1 MSNLDPLVTDLAL
14 ILIIAGI
21 TTLVF
26 KWLKQPVVLGYIVA
40 GFLCSPHFIFT
51 PNVTDT
57 ENLNI
62 LANIGIIVLLFSLG
76 LEFSLKKLVNVGS
89 SAIITASVIVLGMM
103 MLGYAVGRLLSFDYL
118 DSLFL
123 GAMLSMSSTT
133 IIIKAFTDLNLRK
146 QKFTTLVF
154 GVLVVEDLFAV
165 LSMVFLTSIAVK
177 NKFEGKELLE
187 NVLKLSFFLI
197 IWFLVGIY
205 ALPTFFKKVKK
216 YLNDETLLIVS
227 MGLCLG
233 MVVFA
238 TAVGFSSALGA
249 FIMGSILAG
258 TIQAERIEKVIQPVK
273 DLFGAVFFISV
284 GMLVNPEILYEYA
297 LPILLLSVVVIIG
310 QITLGTSGMLISG
323 QPLKIAVQSG
333 FSLAQVGEFAFII
346 ASLGMSLNV
355 IDSNLYPIIV
365 AVSVITT
372 FTTPYFIKMA
382 NPAYEKLN
390 SILPERIKM
399 ILDNYA
405 SNATT
410 SHTQSAWK
418 QILGLYLGKIIFYS
432 TVIGG
437 LMIISLSYFI
447 PWVKN
452 TFESS
457 WILHVAVLLCI
468 LVMSP
473 FIWGLALKRIRND
486 QLQQIWADKRISHVP
501 VLLMVLLR
509 FSLAIFFIM
518 YFLSQVY
525 SQRIGIFLGGAIIL
539 FLLIAFSRKIR
550 SRILRI
556 ENTFL
561 ENLNERELRKTGK
574 NNNII
579 HNIHLAQMEIQARC
593 RFIGEK
599 ILDANIH
606 QRYGVNIVS
615 IRRGNSVINIPQ
627 SSVRL
632 FPGDIISV
640 VGTDEQIQSF
650 LSVVEKESDIIDN
663 EANSEDVILEKII
676 IPEDS
681 YLHNRKLS
689 ETGIRGKSC
698 LVVGIERNDG
708 TFVYPSA
715 NVVLHASDRIWV
727 VGEKEKIESVL
738 NP

>member
-1 MSNLDPLVTDLAL
+1 MSHLDPLITDLAL

-40 GFLCSPHFIFT
+40 GFLCSPHFVFT

-57 ENLNI
+57 ANINI

-89 SAIITASVIVLGMM
+89 SAIITASVIVVGMM
-103 MLGYAVGRLLSFDYL
+103 MLGYAAGRLLSFDYL

-146 QKFTTLVF
+146 QKFTSLVF

-205 ALPTFFKKVKK
+205 ALPTFFKKVKR
-216 YLNDETLLIVS
+216 YLNDETLLIVA

-238 TAVGFSSALGA
+238 SAAGFSSALGA

-258 TIQAERIEKVIQPVK
+258 TVQAERIEKVIQPVK

-297 LPILLLSVVVIIG
+297 LPILLLSVVVIVG

-346 ASLGMSLNV
+346 ATLGMSLNV
-355 IDSNLYPIIV
+355 IDSYLYPIIV

-372 FTTPYFIKMA
+372 FTTPYFIKLA

-390 SILPERIKM
+390 TVLPERFRM
-399 ILDNYA
+399 LLDNYT

-410 SHTQSAWK
+410 SHTRSAWK

-432 TVIGG
+432 TIIGG

-452 TFESS
+452 SFGSS
-457 WILHVAVLLCI
+457 WILHIAVLLSI

-486 QLQQIWADKRISHVP
+486 QNSLIKKICDNYMKNHAAGNTVVTVKDQFDDVPAFDMEDNNTTIINRITMATVIPMIQNGVDLKRAEVCGKMTKISLSDIRYYISKILVPSEEKYIVRFVQAILFLFLYTDQKKEVDINSSYFLVWAAECFRRTNANDVNVVTIKQNLDRWAENTGVYERYRREASRVAYKK
-501 VLLMVLLR
+501 
-509 FSLAIFFIM
+509 AIFF
-518 YFLSQVY
+518 YF
-525 SQRIGIFLGGAIIL
+525 IL
-539 FLLIAFSRKIR
+539 
-550 SRILRI
+550 
-556 ENTFL
+556 
-561 ENLNERELRKTGK
+561 
-574 NNNII
+574 
-579 HNIHLAQMEIQARC
+579 MIQAYHL
-593 RFIGEK
+593 K
-599 ILDANIH
+599 
-606 QRYGVNIVS
+606 
-615 IRRGNSVINIPQ
+615 
-627 SSVRL
+627 
-632 FPGDIISV
+632 
-640 VGTDEQIQSF
+640 
-650 LSVVEKESDIIDN
+650 
-663 EANSEDVILEKII
+663 
-676 IPEDS
+676 
-681 YLHNRKLS
+681 
-689 ETGIRGKSC
+689 
-698 LVVGIERNDG
+698 
-708 TFVYPSA
+708 
-715 NVVLHASDRIWV
+715 
-727 VGEKEKIESVL
+727 
-738 NP
+738 

>member
-457 WILHVAVLLCI
+457 WILHVAVLLSI

-579 HNIHLAQMEIQARC
+579 HNIHLAQMEIQAGC
-593 RFIGEK
+593 PFIGQK

>member
-1 MSNLDPLVTDLAL
+1 
-14 ILIIAGI
+14 
-21 TTLVF
+21 
-26 KWLKQPVVLGYIVA
+26 
-40 GFLCSPHFIFT
+40 
-51 PNVTDT
+51 
-57 ENLNI
+57 
-62 LANIGIIVLLFSLG
+62 
-76 LEFSLKKLVNVGS
+76 
-89 SAIITASVIVLGMM
+89 
-103 MLGYAVGRLLSFDYL
+103 
-118 DSLFL
+118 
-123 GAMLSMSSTT
+123 
-133 IIIKAFTDLNLRK
+133 
-146 QKFTTLVF
+146 
-154 GVLVVEDLFAV
+154 
-165 LSMVFLTSIAVK
+165 
-177 NKFEGKELLE
+177 
-187 NVLKLSFFLI
+187 
-197 IWFLVGIY
+197 
-205 ALPTFFKKVKK
+205 
-216 YLNDETLLIVS
+216 
-227 MGLCLG
+227 
-233 MVVFA
+233 
-238 TAVGFSSALGA
+238 
-249 FIMGSILAG
+249 
-258 TIQAERIEKVIQPVK
+258 
-273 DLFGAVFFISV
+273 
-284 GMLVNPEILYEYA
+284 
-297 LPILLLSVVVIIG
+297 
-310 QITLGTSGMLISG
+310 
-323 QPLKIAVQSG
+323 
-333 FSLAQVGEFAFII
+333 
-346 ASLGMSLNV
+346 MSLNV

-457 WILHVAVLLCI
+457 WILHVAVLLSI

-579 HNIHLAQMEIQARC
+579 HNIHLAQMEIQAGC
-593 RFIGEK
+593 PFIGQK

>member
-40 GFLCSPHFIFT
+40 GFLCSPHFVFT

-57 ENLNI
+57 ANINI

-89 SAIITASVIVLGMM
+89 SAIITASVIVVGMM
-103 MLGYAVGRLLSFDYL
+103 MLGYAAGRLLSFNYL

-146 QKFTTLVF
+146 QKFTSLVF

-177 NKFEGKELLE
+177 NEFEGKELLE

-216 YLNDETLLIVS
+216 YLNNETLLIVS
-227 MGLCLG
+227 MRLCLG

-238 TAVGFSSALGA
+238 SAVGFSSALGA

-284 GMLVNPEILYEYA
+284 GMLVNPEILYDYA
-297 LPILLLSVVVIIG
+297 LPILLLSVVVIVG

-382 NPAYEKLN
+382 NPAYERLN

-399 ILDNYA
+399 LLDNYA

-437 LMIISLSYFI
+437 LMIVSLSYFI
-447 PWVKN
+447 PWVKE

-457 WILHVAVLLCI
+457 WILHIAVLLSI

-525 SQRIGIFLGGAIIL
+525 SQRIGIFLGSAIIL
-539 FLLIAFSRKIR
+539 FLLIAFSKKIR

-579 HNIHLAQMEIQARC
+579 HNIHLAQMEIQTGC
-593 RFIGEK
+593 PFIGQK

-615 IRRGNSVINIPQ
+615 IRRGNRVINIPQ
-627 SSVRL
+627 GTVRL

-640 VGTDEQIQSF
+640 VGTDEQIQGF
-650 LSVVEKESDIIDN
+650 LPVVEKEDDISDN
-663 EANSEDVILEKII
+663 ETNTENVILEKII

-681 YLHNRKLS
+681 YLHDRKLS
-689 ETGIRGKSC
+689 ETGIRNKSC

-715 NVVLHASDRIWV
+715 NVILYASDKIWV

>member
-1 MSNLDPLVTDLAL
+1 MSHLDPLITDLAL

-40 GFLCSPHFIFT
+40 GFLCSPHFVFT

-57 ENLNI
+57 ANINI

-89 SAIITASVIVLGMM
+89 SAIITASVIVVGMM
-103 MLGYAVGRLLSFDYL
+103 MLGYAAGRLLSFDYL

-146 QKFTTLVF
+146 QKFTSLVF

-205 ALPTFFKKVKK
+205 ALPTFFKKVKR
-216 YLNDETLLIVS
+216 YLNDETLLIVA

-238 TAVGFSSALGA
+238 SAAGFSSALGA

-258 TIQAERIEKVIQPVK
+258 TVQAERIEKVIQPVK

-297 LPILLLSVVVIIG
+297 LPILLLSVVVIVG

-346 ASLGMSLNV
+346 ATLGMSLNV
-355 IDSNLYPIIV
+355 IDSYLYPIIV

-372 FTTPYFIKMA
+372 FTTPYFIKLA

-390 SILPERIKM
+390 TVLPERFKM
-399 ILDNYA
+399 LLDNYT

-410 SHTQSAWK
+410 SHTRSAWK

-432 TVIGG
+432 TIIGG

-452 TFESS
+452 SFGSS
-457 WILHVAVLLCI
+457 WILHIAVLLSI

-525 SQRIGIFLGGAIIL
+525 SQRIGIFLGSAIIL
-539 FLLIAFSRKIR
+539 FLLIAFSKKIR

-574 NNNII
+574 NNNIV
-579 HNIHLAQMEIQARC
+579 HNIHLAQMEIQTGC
-593 RFIGEK
+593 PFIGQK
-599 ILDANIH
+599 IVDANIH

-615 IRRGNSVINIPQ
+615 IRRGSRIINIPQ
-627 SSVRL
+627 GTVRL
-632 FPGDIISV
+632 FPGDVISV
-640 VGTDEQIQSF
+640 VGTDEQIQGF
-650 LSVVEKESDIIDN
+650 LPDVEKESEVSDN
-663 EANSEDVILEKII
+663 EADTENVILEKII

-681 YLHNRKLS
+681 YLHDRKLS
-689 ETGIRGKSC
+689 ETGIRSKSC

-715 NVVLHASDRIWV
+715 NVVLHASDKIWV

>member
-40 GFLCSPHFIFT
+40 GFLCSPHFVFT

-57 ENLNI
+57 ANINI

-89 SAIITASVIVLGMM
+89 SAIITASVIVVGMM
-103 MLGYAVGRLLSFDYL
+103 MLGYAAGRLLSFNYL

-146 QKFTTLVF
+146 QKFTSLVF

-177 NKFEGKELLE
+177 NEFEGKELLE

-216 YLNDETLLIVS
+216 YLNNETLLIVS

-238 TAVGFSSALGA
+238 SAVGFSSALGA

-284 GMLVNPEILYEYA
+284 GMLVNPEILYDYA
-297 LPILLLSVVVIIG
+297 LPILLLSIVVIVG

-382 NPAYEKLN
+382 NPAYERLN

-399 ILDNYA
+399 LLDNYA

-437 LMIISLSYFI
+437 LMIVSLSYFI
-447 PWVKN
+447 PWVKE

-457 WILHVAVLLCI
+457 WILHIAVLLSI

-525 SQRIGIFLGGAIIL
+525 SQRIGIFLGSAIIL
-539 FLLIAFSRKIR
+539 FLLIAFSKKIR

-579 HNIHLAQMEIQARC
+579 HNIHLAEMVIQTGC
-593 RFIGEK
+593 PFIGQK

-615 IRRGNSVINIPQ
+615 IRRGNRVINIPQ
-627 SSVRL
+627 GTVRL

-640 VGTDEQIQSF
+640 VGTDEQIQGF
-650 LSVVEKESDIIDN
+650 LPVVEKEDDISDN
-663 EANSEDVILEKII
+663 ETNTENVILEKII

-681 YLHNRKLS
+681 YLHDRKLS
-689 ETGIRGKSC
+689 ETGIRNKSC

-715 NVVLHASDRIWV
+715 NVILYASDKIWV

>member
-1 MSNLDPLVTDLAL
+1 MSHLDPLITDLAL

-21 TTLVF
+21 TTLLF

-40 GFLCSPHFIFT
+40 GFLCSPHFVFT

-57 ENLNI
+57 ANI
-62 LANIGIIVLLFSLG
+62 NIWANIGIIVLLFSLG

-89 SAIITASVIVLGMM
+89 SAIITASIIVVGMM
-103 MLGYAVGRLLSFDYL
+103 MMGYAAGRLLSFTYL

-146 QKFTTLVF
+146 QKFSSLVF

-177 NKFEGKELLE
+177 NKFEGKELFE

-197 IWFLVGIY
+197 IWFLTGIY
-205 ALPTFFKKVKK
+205 VLPTFFKKVKK
-216 YLNDETLLIVS
+216 FLNDETLLVVA

-238 TAVGFSSALGA
+238 SAAGFSSALGA

-258 TIQAERIEKVIQPVK
+258 TVQAERIEKVIQPVK

-297 LPILLLSVVVIIG
+297 LPILLLSIVVIFG
-310 QITLGTSGMLISG
+310 QIIFGTSGMLISG

-346 ASLGMSLNV
+346 ATLGMSLNV
-355 IDSNLYPIIV
+355 IDSYLYPIIV
-365 AVSVITT
+365 AVSVVTT
-372 FTTPYFIKMA
+372 FTTPYFIKLA
-382 NPAYEKLN
+382 GPAYEKLD
-390 SILPERIKM
+390 SILPDRIK
-399 ILDNYA
+399 LLLNNYT
-405 SNATT
+405 SNAATT
-410 SHTQSAWK
+410 HTQSAWK
-418 QILGLYLGKIIFYS
+418 QIFGLYLGKIVFYS
-432 TVIGG
+432 TIIGG
-437 LMIISLSYFI
+437 LIIASLSYFI
-447 PWVKN
+447 PCIKN
-452 TFESS
+452 YFESEWGLHIAVMIS
-457 WILHVAVLLCI
+457 ILIMA
-468 LVMSP
+468 P
-473 FIWGLALKRIRND
+473 FIWGLALKRIRST

-501 VLLMVLLR
+501 VLLMILLR
-509 FSLAIFFIM
+509 FLLAVFFIM

-525 SQRIGIFLGGAIIL
+525 SQRTGIILGSAILL
-539 FLLIAFSRKIR
+539 FLLIAFSQKIR
-550 SRILRI
+550 ERILRI

-579 HNIHLAQMEIQARC
+579 HNIHLAQMEIKTGC
-593 RFIGEK
+593 SFIGQK
-599 ILDANIH
+599 IMDANIH

-615 IRRGNSVINIPQ
+615 IKRGNRVINIPQ
-627 SSVRL
+627 SNVRL

-640 VGTDEQIQSF
+640 AGTDEQIQGF
-650 LSVVEKESDIIDN
+650 LPEVEKESDIDDNNIDTEN
-663 EANSEDVILEKII
+663 VILEKII
-676 IPEDS
+676 IPQDS
-681 YLHNRKLS
+681 YLHNRKLC
-689 ETGIRGKSC
+689 ETDIRGKSC
-698 LVVGIERNDG
+698 LVVGIERRDG
-708 TFVYPSA
+708 TFVYPSG
-715 NVVLHASDRIWV
+715 NVVLYASDMIWL

-738 NP
+738 HS

>member
-89 SAIITASVIVLGMM
+89 SAIITASVIVVGMM

-372 FTTPYFIKMA
+372 FTTPYFIKVA

-447 PWVKN
+447 PWVKD

-457 WILHVAVLLCI
+457 WILHVAVLLSI

-579 HNIHLAQMEIQARC
+579 HNIHLAQMEIQAGC
-593 RFIGEK
+593 PFIGQK

>member
-40 GFLCSPHFIFT
+40 GFLCSPHFVFT

-57 ENLNI
+57 ANINI
-62 LANIGIIVLLFSLG
+62 LANIGLIVLLFSLG

-89 SAIITASVIVLGMM
+89 SAIITASVIVVGMM
-103 MLGYAVGRLLSFDYL
+103 MLGYAAGRLLSFNYL

-146 QKFTTLVF
+146 QKFTSLVF

-177 NKFEGKELLE
+177 NEFEGKELLE

-216 YLNDETLLIVS
+216 YLNNETLLIVS

-238 TAVGFSSALGA
+238 SAVGFSSALGA

-284 GMLVNPEILYEYA
+284 GMLVNPEILYDYA
-297 LPILLLSVVVIIG
+297 LPILLLSVVVIVG

-382 NPAYEKLN
+382 NPAYERLN

-399 ILDNYA
+399 LLDNYA

-437 LMIISLSYFI
+437 LMIVSLSYFI
-447 PWVKN
+447 PWVKE

-457 WILHVAVLLCI
+457 WILHIAVLLSI

-525 SQRIGIFLGGAIIL
+525 SQRIGIFLGSAIIL
-539 FLLIAFSRKIR
+539 FLLIAFSKKIR

-579 HNIHLAQMEIQARC
+579 HNIHLAQMEIQTGC
-593 RFIGEK
+593 PFIGQK

-615 IRRGNSVINIPQ
+615 IRRGNRVINIPQ
-627 SSVRL
+627 GTVRL

-640 VGTDEQIQSF
+640 VGTDEQIQGF
-650 LSVVEKESDIIDN
+650 LPVVEKEDDISDN
-663 EANSEDVILEKII
+663 ETNTENVILEKII

-681 YLHNRKLS
+681 YLHDRKLS
-689 ETGIRGKSC
+689 ETGIRNKSC

-715 NVVLHASDRIWV
+715 NVILYASDKIWV

>member
-40 GFLCSPHFIFT
+40 GFLCSPHFVFT

-57 ENLNI
+57 ANINI

-89 SAIITASVIVLGMM
+89 SAIITASVIVVGMM
-103 MLGYAVGRLLSFDYL
+103 MLGYAAGRLLSFNYL

-146 QKFTTLVF
+146 QKFTSLVF

-177 NKFEGKELLE
+177 NEFEGKELLE

-216 YLNDETLLIVS
+216 YLNNETLLIVS

-238 TAVGFSSALGA
+238 SAVGFSSALGA

-284 GMLVNPEILYEYA
+284 GMLVNPEILYDYA
-297 LPILLLSVVVIIG
+297 LPILLLSVVVIVG

-382 NPAYEKLN
+382 NPAYERLN

-399 ILDNYA
+399 LLDNYA

-437 LMIISLSYFI
+437 LMIVSLSYFI
-447 PWVKN
+447 PWVKE

-457 WILHVAVLLCI
+457 WILHIAVLLSI

-525 SQRIGIFLGGAIIL
+525 SQRIGIFLGSAIIL
-539 FLLIAFSRKIR
+539 FLLIAFSKKIR

-579 HNIHLAQMEIQARC
+579 HNIHLAQMEIQTGC
-593 RFIGEK
+593 PFIGQK

-615 IRRGNSVINIPQ
+615 IRRGNRVINIPQ
-627 SSVRL
+627 GTVRL

-640 VGTDEQIQSF
+640 VGTDEQIQGF
-650 LSVVEKESDIIDN
+650 LPVVEKEDDISDN
-663 EANSEDVILEKII
+663 ETNTENVILEKII

-681 YLHNRKLS
+681 YLHDRKLS
-689 ETGIRGKSC
+689 ETGIRNKSC

-715 NVVLHASDRIWV
+715 NVVLYASDKIWV

>member
-40 GFLCSPHFIFT
+40 GFLCSPHFVFT

-57 ENLNI
+57 ANINI
-62 LANIGIIVLLFSLG
+62 LANIGIIVLFSLG

-89 SAIITASVIVLGMM
+89 SAIITASVIVVGMM
-103 MLGYAVGRLLSFDYL
+103 MLGYAAGRLLSFNYL

-146 QKFTTLVF
+146 QKFTSLVF

-177 NKFEGKELLE
+177 NEFEGKELLE

-216 YLNDETLLIVS
+216 YLNNETLLIVS

-238 TAVGFSSALGA
+238 SAVGFSSALGA

-284 GMLVNPEILYEYA
+284 GMLVNPEILYDYA
-297 LPILLLSVVVIIG
+297 LPILLLSVVVIVG

-382 NPAYEKLN
+382 NPAYERLN

-399 ILDNYA
+399 LLDNYA

-437 LMIISLSYFI
+437 LMIVSLSYFI
-447 PWVKN
+447 PWVKE

-457 WILHVAVLLCI
+457 WILHIAVLLSI

-525 SQRIGIFLGGAIIL
+525 SQRIGIFLGSAIIL
-539 FLLIAFSRKIR
+539 FLLIAFSKKIR

-579 HNIHLAQMEIQARC
+579 HNIHLAQMEIQTGC
-593 RFIGEK
+593 PFIGQK

-615 IRRGNSVINIPQ
+615 IRRGNRVINIPQ
-627 SSVRL
+627 GTVRL

-640 VGTDEQIQSF
+640 VGTDEQIQGF
-650 LSVVEKESDIIDN
+650 LPVVEKEDDISDN
-663 EANSEDVILEKII
+663 ETNTENVILEKII

-681 YLHNRKLS
+681 YLHDRKLS
-689 ETGIRGKSC
+689 ETGIRNKSC

-715 NVVLHASDRIWV
+715 NVILYASDKIWV

>member
-1 MSNLDPLVTDLAL
+1 MSHLDPLITDLAL

-40 GFLCSPHFIFT
+40 GFLCSPHFVFT

-57 ENLNI
+57 ANINI

-89 SAIITASVIVLGMM
+89 SAIITASVIVVGMM
-103 MLGYAVGRLLSFDYL
+103 MLGYAAGRLLSFDYL

-146 QKFTTLVF
+146 QKFTSLVF

-187 NVLKLSFFLI
+187 NVLKLSFSLI

-205 ALPTFFKKVKK
+205 ALPTFFKKVKR
-216 YLNDETLLIVS
+216 YLNDETLLIVA

-238 TAVGFSSALGA
+238 SAAGFSSALGA

-258 TIQAERIEKVIQPVK
+258 TVQAERIEKVIQPVK

-297 LPILLLSVVVIIG
+297 LPILLLSVVVIVG

-346 ASLGMSLNV
+346 ATLGMSLNV
-355 IDSNLYPIIV
+355 IDSYLYPIIV

-372 FTTPYFIKMA
+372 FTTPYFIKLA

-390 SILPERIKM
+390 TVLPERFKM
-399 ILDNYA
+399 LLDNYT
-405 SNATT
+405 STATT
-410 SHTQSAWK
+410 SPTRSAWK

-432 TVIGG
+432 TIIGG

-452 TFESS
+452 SFGSS
-457 WILHVAVLLCI
+457 WILHIAVLLSI

-525 SQRIGIFLGGAIIL
+525 SQRIGIFLGSAIIL
-539 FLLIAFSRKIR
+539 FLLIAFSKKIR

-574 NNNII
+574 NNNIV
-579 HNIHLAQMEIQARC
+579 HNIHLAQMEIQAGC
-593 RFIGEK
+593 PFIGQK
-599 ILDANIH
+599 IVDANIH

-615 IRRGNSVINIPQ
+615 IRRGSRIINIPQ
-627 SSVRL
+627 GTVRL
-632 FPGDIISV
+632 FPGDVISV
-640 VGTDEQIQSF
+640 VGTDEQIQGF
-650 LSVVEKESDIIDN
+650 LPDVEKESEVSDN
-663 EANSEDVILEKII
+663 EADTENVILEKII

-681 YLHNRKLS
+681 YLHDRKLS
-689 ETGIRGKSC
+689 ETGIRSKSC

-715 NVVLHASDRIWV
+715 NVVLHASDKIWV

>member
-89 SAIITASVIVLGMM
+89 SAIITASVIVVGMM

-447 PWVKN
+447 PWVKD

-457 WILHVAVLLCI
+457 WILHVAVLLSI

-579 HNIHLAQMEIQARC
+579 HNIHLAQMEIQAGC
-593 RFIGEK
+593 PFIGQK

>member
-40 GFLCSPHFIFT
+40 GFLCSPHFVFT

-57 ENLNI
+57 ANINI

-89 SAIITASVIVLGMM
+89 SAIITASVIVVGMM
-103 MLGYAVGRLLSFDYL
+103 MLGYAAGRLLSFNYL

-146 QKFTTLVF
+146 QKFTSLVF

-177 NKFEGKELLE
+177 NEFEGKELLE

-216 YLNDETLLIVS
+216 YLNNETLLIVS

-238 TAVGFSSALGA
+238 SAVGFSSALGA

-284 GMLVNPEILYEYA
+284 GMLVNPEILYDYA
-297 LPILLLSVVVIIG
+297 LPILLLSIVVIVG

-323 QPLKIAVQSG
+323 QPLKIAAQSG

-382 NPAYEKLN
+382 NPAYERLN

-399 ILDNYA
+399 LLDNYA

-437 LMIISLSYFI
+437 LMIVSLSYFI
-447 PWVKN
+447 PWVKE

-457 WILHVAVLLCI
+457 WILHIAVLLSI

-525 SQRIGIFLGGAIIL
+525 SQRIGIFLGSAIIL
-539 FLLIAFSRKIR
+539 FLLIAFSKKIR

-579 HNIHLAQMEIQARC
+579 HNIHLAQMEIQTGC
-593 RFIGEK
+593 PFIGQK

-615 IRRGNSVINIPQ
+615 IRRGNRVINIPQ
-627 SSVRL
+627 GTVRL

-640 VGTDEQIQSF
+640 VGTDEQIQGF
-650 LSVVEKESDIIDN
+650 LPVVEKEDDISDN
-663 EANSEDVILEKII
+663 ETNTENVILEKII

-681 YLHNRKLS
+681 YLHDRKLS
-689 ETGIRGKSC
+689 ETGIRNKSC

-715 NVVLHASDRIWV
+715 NVILYASDKIWV

>member
-323 QPLKIAVQSG
+323 QPLKIAVQ
-333 FSLAQVGEFAFII
+333 
-346 ASLGMSLNV
+346 
-355 IDSNLYPIIV
+355 
-365 AVSVITT
+365 
-372 FTTPYFIKMA
+372 
-382 NPAYEKLN
+382 
-390 SILPERIKM
+390 
-399 ILDNYA
+399 
-405 SNATT
+405 
-410 SHTQSAWK
+410 
-418 QILGLYLGKIIFYS
+418 
-432 TVIGG
+432 
-437 LMIISLSYFI
+437 
-447 PWVKN
+447 
-452 TFESS
+452 
-457 WILHVAVLLCI
+457 
-468 LVMSP
+468 
-473 FIWGLALKRIRND
+473 
-486 QLQQIWADKRISHVP
+486 
-501 VLLMVLLR
+501 
-509 FSLAIFFIM
+509 
-518 YFLSQVY
+518 
-525 SQRIGIFLGGAIIL
+525 
-539 FLLIAFSRKIR
+539 
-550 SRILRI
+550 
-556 ENTFL
+556 
-561 ENLNERELRKTGK
+561 
-574 NNNII
+574 
-579 HNIHLAQMEIQARC
+579 
-593 RFIGEK
+593 
-599 ILDANIH
+599 
-606 QRYGVNIVS
+606 
-615 IRRGNSVINIPQ
+615 
-627 SSVRL
+627 
-632 FPGDIISV
+632 
-640 VGTDEQIQSF
+640 
-650 LSVVEKESDIIDN
+650 
-663 EANSEDVILEKII
+663 
-676 IPEDS
+676 
-681 YLHNRKLS
+681 
-689 ETGIRGKSC
+689 
-698 LVVGIERNDG
+698 
-708 TFVYPSA
+708 
-715 NVVLHASDRIWV
+715 
-727 VGEKEKIESVL
+727 
-738 NP
+738 

>member
-1 MSNLDPLVTDLAL
+1 MSHLDPLITDLAL

-40 GFLCSPHFIFT
+40 GFLCSPHFVFT

-57 ENLNI
+57 ANINI

-89 SAIITASVIVLGMM
+89 SAIITASVIVVGMM
-103 MLGYAVGRLLSFDYL
+103 MLGYAAGRLLSFDYL

-146 QKFTTLVF
+146 QKFTSLVF

-187 NVLKLSFFLI
+187 NVLKLSFSLI

-205 ALPTFFKKVKK
+205 ALPTFFKKVKR
-216 YLNDETLLIVS
+216 YLNDETLLIVA

-238 TAVGFSSALGA
+238 SAAGFSSALGA

-258 TIQAERIEKVIQPVK
+258 TVQAERIEKVIQPVK

-297 LPILLLSVVVIIG
+297 LPILLLSVVVIVG

-346 ASLGMSLNV
+346 ATLGMSLNV
-355 IDSNLYPIIV
+355 IDSYLYPIIV

-372 FTTPYFIKMA
+372 FTTPYFIKLA

-390 SILPERIKM
+390 TVLPERFKM
-399 ILDNYA
+399 LLDNYT

-410 SHTQSAWK
+410 SHTRSAWK

-432 TVIGG
+432 TIIGG

-452 TFESS
+452 SFGSS
-457 WILHVAVLLCI
+457 WILHIAVLLSI

-525 SQRIGIFLGGAIIL
+525 SQRIGIFLGSAIIL
-539 FLLIAFSRKIR
+539 FLLIAFSKKIR

-574 NNNII
+574 NNNIV
-579 HNIHLAQMEIQARC
+579 HNIHLAQMEIQAGC
-593 RFIGEK
+593 PFIGQK
-599 ILDANIH
+599 IVDANIH

-615 IRRGNSVINIPQ
+615 IRRGSRIINIPQ
-627 SSVRL
+627 GTVRL
-632 FPGDIISV
+632 FPGDVISV
-640 VGTDEQIQSF
+640 VGTDEQIQGF
-650 LSVVEKESDIIDN
+650 LPDVEKESEVSDN
-663 EANSEDVILEKII
+663 EADTENVILEKII

-681 YLHNRKLS
+681 YLHDRKLS
-689 ETGIRGKSC
+689 ETGIRSKSC

-715 NVVLHASDRIWV
+715 NVVLHASDKIWV

>member
-40 GFLCSPHFIFT
+40 GFLCSPHFVFT

-57 ENLNI
+57 ANINI

-89 SAIITASVIVLGMM
+89 SAIITASVIVVGMM
-103 MLGYAVGRLLSFDYL
+103 MLGYAAGRLLSFNYL

-146 QKFTTLVF
+146 QKFTSLVF

-177 NKFEGKELLE
+177 NEFEGKELLE

-216 YLNDETLLIVS
+216 YLNNETLLIVS

-238 TAVGFSSALGA
+238 SAVGFSSALGA

-284 GMLVNPEILYEYA
+284 GMLVNPEILYDYA
-297 LPILLLSVVVIIG
+297 LPILLLSIVVIVG

-382 NPAYEKLN
+382 NPAYERLN

-399 ILDNYA
+399 LLDNYA

-437 LMIISLSYFI
+437 LMIVSLSYFI
-447 PWVKN
+447 PWVKE

-457 WILHVAVLLCI
+457 WILHIAVLLSI

-525 SQRIGIFLGGAIIL
+525 SQRIGIFLGSAIIL
-539 FLLIAFSRKIR
+539 FLLIAFSKKIR

-579 HNIHLAQMEIQARC
+579 HNIHLAQMEIQTGC
-593 RFIGEK
+593 PFIGQK

-615 IRRGNSVINIPQ
+615 IRRGNRVINIPQ
-627 SSVRL
+627 GTVRL

-640 VGTDEQIQSF
+640 VGTDEQIQGF
-650 LSVVEKESDIIDN
+650 LPVVEKEDDISDN
-663 EANSEDVILEKII
+663 ETNTENVILEKII

-681 YLHNRKLS
+681 YLHDRKLS
-689 ETGIRGKSC
+689 ETGIRNKSC

-715 NVVLHASDRIWV
+715 NVILYASDKIWV

>member
-40 GFLCSPHFIFT
+40 GFLCSPHFVFT

-57 ENLNI
+57 ANINI

-89 SAIITASVIVLGMM
+89 SAIITASVIVVGMM
-103 MLGYAVGRLLSFDYL
+103 MLGYAAGRLLSFNYL

-146 QKFTTLVF
+146 QKFTSLVF

-177 NKFEGKELLE
+177 NEFEGKELLE

-216 YLNDETLLIVS
+216 YLNNETLLIVS
-227 MGLCLG
+227 IGLCLG

-238 TAVGFSSALGA
+238 SAVGFSSALGA

-284 GMLVNPEILYEYA
+284 GMLVNPEILYDYA
-297 LPILLLSVVVIIG
+297 LPILLLSVVVIVG

-382 NPAYEKLN
+382 NPAYERLN

-399 ILDNYA
+399 LLDNYA

-437 LMIISLSYFI
+437 LMIVSLSYFI
-447 PWVKN
+447 PWVKE

-457 WILHVAVLLCI
+457 WILHIAVLLSI
-468 LVMSP
+468 SVMSP

-525 SQRIGIFLGGAIIL
+525 SQRIGIFLGSAIIL
-539 FLLIAFSRKIR
+539 FLLIAFSKKIR

-579 HNIHLAQMEIQARC
+579 HNIHLAQMEIQTGC
-593 RFIGEK
+593 PFIGQK

-615 IRRGNSVINIPQ
+615 IRRGNRVINIPQ
-627 SSVRL
+627 GTVRL

-640 VGTDEQIQSF
+640 VGTDEQIQGF
-650 LSVVEKESDIIDN
+650 LPVVEKEDDISDN
-663 EANSEDVILEKII
+663 ETNTENVILEKII

-681 YLHNRKLS
+681 YLHDRKLS
-689 ETGIRGKSC
+689 ETGIRNKSC

-715 NVVLHASDRIWV
+715 NVILYASDKIWV

>member
-26 KWLKQPVVLGYIVA
+26 KWLKQPVVLRYIVA
-40 GFLCSPHFIFT
+40 GFLCSPHFVFT

-57 ENLNI
+57 ANINI

-89 SAIITASVIVLGMM
+89 SAIITASVIVVGMM
-103 MLGYAVGRLLSFDYL
+103 MLGYAAGRLLSFNYL

-146 QKFTTLVF
+146 QKFTSLVF

-177 NKFEGKELLE
+177 NEFEGKELLE

-216 YLNDETLLIVS
+216 YLNNETLLIVS

-238 TAVGFSSALGA
+238 SAVGFSSALGA

-284 GMLVNPEILYEYA
+284 GMLVNPEILYDYA
-297 LPILLLSVVVIIG
+297 LPILLLSIVVIVG

-382 NPAYEKLN
+382 NPAYERLN

-399 ILDNYA
+399 LLDNYA

-437 LMIISLSYFI
+437 LMIVSLSYFI
-447 PWVKN
+447 PWVKE

-457 WILHVAVLLCI
+457 WILHIAVLLSI

-525 SQRIGIFLGGAIIL
+525 SQRIGIFLGSAIIL
-539 FLLIAFSRKIR
+539 FLLIAFSKKIR

-579 HNIHLAQMEIQARC
+579 HNIHLAQMEIQTGC
-593 RFIGEK
+593 PFIGQK

-615 IRRGNSVINIPQ
+615 IRRGNRVINIPQ
-627 SSVRL
+627 GTVRL

-640 VGTDEQIQSF
+640 VGTDEQIQGF
-650 LSVVEKESDIIDN
+650 LPVVEKEDDISDN
-663 EANSEDVILEKII
+663 ETNTENVILEKII

-681 YLHNRKLS
+681 YLHDRKLS
-689 ETGIRGKSC
+689 ETGIRNKSC

-715 NVVLHASDRIWV
+715 NVILYASDKIWV

>member
-40 GFLCSPHFIFT
+40 GFLCSPHFVFT

-57 ENLNI
+57 ANINI

-89 SAIITASVIVLGMM
+89 SAIITASVIVVGMM
-103 MLGYAVGRLLSFDYL
+103 MLGYAAGRLLSFNYL

-146 QKFTTLVF
+146 QKFTSLVF

-177 NKFEGKELLE
+177 NEFEGKELLE

-216 YLNDETLLIVS
+216 YLNNETLLIVS

-238 TAVGFSSALGA
+238 SAVGFSSALGA

-284 GMLVNPEILYEYA
+284 GMLVNPEILYDYA
-297 LPILLLSVVVIIG
+297 LPILLLSVVVIVG

-382 NPAYEKLN
+382 NPAYERLN

-399 ILDNYA
+399 LLDNYA

-437 LMIISLSYFI
+437 LMIVSLSYFI
-447 PWVKN
+447 PWVKE

-457 WILHVAVLLCI
+457 WILHIAVLLSI

-525 SQRIGIFLGGAIIL
+525 SQRIGIFLGSAIIL
-539 FLLIAFSRKIR
+539 FLLIAFSKKIR

-579 HNIHLAQMEIQARC
+579 HNIHLAQMEIQTGC
-593 RFIGEK
+593 PFIGQK

-615 IRRGNSVINIPQ
+615 IRRGNRVINIPQ
-627 SSVRL
+627 GTVRL

-640 VGTDEQIQSF
+640 VGTDEQIQGF
-650 LSVVEKESDIIDN
+650 LPVVEKEDDISDN
-663 EANSEDVILEKII
+663 ETNTENVILEKII

-681 YLHNRKLS
+681 YLHDRKLS
-689 ETGIRGKSC
+689 ETGIRNKSC

-715 NVVLHASDRIWV
+715 NVILYASDKIWV

>member
-1 MSNLDPLVTDLAL
+1 MSHLDPLITDLAL

-21 TTLVF
+21 TTLLF

-40 GFLCSPHFIFT
+40 GFLCSPHFVFT

-57 ENLNI
+57 ANI
-62 LANIGIIVLLFSLG
+62 NIWANIGIIVLLFSLG

-89 SAIITASVIVLGMM
+89 SAIITASIIVVGMM
-103 MLGYAVGRLLSFDYL
+103 MMGYAAGRLLSFTYL

-146 QKFTTLVF
+146 QKFSSLVF

-177 NKFEGKELLE
+177 NKFEGKELFE

-197 IWFLVGIY
+197 IWFLTGIY
-205 ALPTFFKKVKK
+205 VLPTFFKKVKK
-216 YLNDETLLIVS
+216 FLNDETLLVVA

-238 TAVGFSSALGA
+238 STAGFSSALGA

-258 TIQAERIEKVIQPVK
+258 TVQAERIEKVIQPVK

-297 LPILLLSVVVIIG
+297 LPILLLSIVVIFG
-310 QITLGTSGMLISG
+310 QILFGTSGMLISG

-346 ASLGMSLNV
+346 ATLGMSLNV
-355 IDSNLYPIIV
+355 IDSYLYPIIV
-365 AVSVITT
+365 AVSVVTT
-372 FTTPYFIKMA
+372 FTTPYFIKLA
-382 NPAYEKLN
+382 GPAYEKLD
-390 SILPERIKM
+390 SILPDRIK
-399 ILDNYA
+399 LLLNNYT
-405 SNATT
+405 SNAATT
-410 SHTQSAWK
+410 HTQSAWK

-432 TVIGG
+432 TIIGG
-437 LMIISLSYFI
+437 LIIASLSYLI
-447 PWVKN
+447 PWIKN
-452 TFESS
+452 YFESEWVLHIAVIIS
-457 WILHVAVLLCI
+457 ILIMA
-468 LVMSP
+468 P
-473 FIWGLALKRIRND
+473 FIWGLALKRIQST

-501 VLLMVLLR
+501 VLLMILLR
-509 FSLAIFFIM
+509 FLLAVFFIM

-525 SQRIGIFLGGAIIL
+525 SQRTGIILGSAILL
-539 FLLIAFSRKIR
+539 FLLIAFSKKIR
-550 SRILRI
+550 ERILRI

-579 HNIHLAQMEIQARC
+579 HNIHLAQMEIKTGC
-593 RFIGEK
+593 SFIGQK
-599 ILDANIH
+599 IIDANIH

-615 IRRGNSVINIPQ
+615 IKRGNRVINIPQ
-627 SSVRL
+627 SNVRL

-640 VGTDEQIQSF
+640 AGTDEQIQGF
-650 LSVVEKESDIIDN
+650 LPEVEKESDIVDNNIDTEN
-663 EANSEDVILEKII
+663 VILEKII
-676 IPEDS
+676 IPQDS
-681 YLHNRKLS
+681 YLHNRKLC
-689 ETGIRGKSC
+689 ETDIRGKSC
-698 LVVGIERNDG
+698 LVVGIERSDG
-708 TFVYPSA
+708 TFVYPSG
-715 NVVLHASDRIWV
+715 NVVLYASDMIWL

-738 NP
+738 HP

>member
-1 MSNLDPLVTDLAL
+1 MSHLDPLITDLAL

-40 GFLCSPHFIFT
+40 GFLCSPHFVFT

-57 ENLNI
+57 ANINI

-89 SAIITASVIVLGMM
+89 SAIITASVIVVGMM
-103 MLGYAVGRLLSFDYL
+103 MLGYAAGRLLSFDYL

-146 QKFTTLVF
+146 QKFTSLVF

-205 ALPTFFKKVKK
+205 ALPTFFKKVKR
-216 YLNDETLLIVS
+216 YLNDETLLIVA

-238 TAVGFSSALGA
+238 SAAGFSSALGA

-258 TIQAERIEKVIQPVK
+258 TVQAERIEKVIQPVK

-297 LPILLLSVVVIIG
+297 LPILLLSVVVIVG

-346 ASLGMSLNV
+346 ATLGMYLNV
-355 IDSNLYPIIV
+355 IDSYLYPIIV

-372 FTTPYFIKMA
+372 FTTPYFIKLA

-390 SILPERIKM
+390 TVLPERFKM
-399 ILDNYA
+399 LLDNYT

-410 SHTQSAWK
+410 SHTRSAWK

-432 TVIGG
+432 TIIGG

-452 TFESS
+452 SFGSS
-457 WILHVAVLLCI
+457 WILHIAVLLSI

-525 SQRIGIFLGGAIIL
+525 SQRIGIFLGSAIIL
-539 FLLIAFSRKIR
+539 FLLIAFSKKIR

-574 NNNII
+574 NNNIV
-579 HNIHLAQMEIQARC
+579 HNIHLAQMEIQTGC
-593 RFIGEK
+593 PFIGQK
-599 ILDANIH
+599 IVDANIH

-615 IRRGNSVINIPQ
+615 IRRGSRIINIPQ
-627 SSVRL
+627 GTVRL
-632 FPGDIISV
+632 FPGDVISV
-640 VGTDEQIQSF
+640 VGTDEQIQGF
-650 LSVVEKESDIIDN
+650 LPDVEKESEVSDN
-663 EANSEDVILEKII
+663 EADTENVILEKII

-681 YLHNRKLS
+681 YLHDRKLS
-689 ETGIRGKSC
+689 ETGIRSKSC

-715 NVVLHASDRIWV
+715 NVVLHASDKIWV

>member
-1 MSNLDPLVTDLAL
+1 MSHLDPLITDLAL

-40 GFLCSPHFIFT
+40 GFLCSPHFVFT

-57 ENLNI
+57 ANINI

-89 SAIITASVIVLGMM
+89 SAIITASVIVVGMM
-103 MLGYAVGRLLSFDYL
+103 MLGYAAGRLLSFDYL

-146 QKFTTLVF
+146 QKFTSLVF
-154 GVLVVEDLFAV
+154 GVLVVEDLFAI

-187 NVLKLSFFLI
+187 NVLKLSFSLI

-205 ALPTFFKKVKK
+205 ALPTFFKKVKR
-216 YLNDETLLIVS
+216 YLNDETLLIVA

-238 TAVGFSSALGA
+238 SAAGFSSALGA

-258 TIQAERIEKVIQPVK
+258 TVQAERIEKVIQPVK

-297 LPILLLSVVVIIG
+297 LPILLLSVVVIVG

-346 ASLGMSLNV
+346 ATLGMSLNV
-355 IDSNLYPIIV
+355 TDSYLYPIIV

-372 FTTPYFIKMA
+372 FTTPYFIKLA

-390 SILPERIKM
+390 TVLPERFKM
-399 ILDNYA
+399 LLDNYT

-410 SHTQSAWK
+410 SHTRSAWK

-432 TVIGG
+432 TIIGG

-452 TFESS
+452 SFGSS
-457 WILHVAVLLCI
+457 WILHIAVLLSI

-525 SQRIGIFLGGAIIL
+525 SQRIGIFLGSAIIL
-539 FLLIAFSRKIR
+539 FLLIAFSKKIR

-574 NNNII
+574 NNNIV
-579 HNIHLAQMEIQARC
+579 HNIHLAQMEIQAGC
-593 RFIGEK
+593 PFIGQK
-599 ILDANIH
+599 IVDANIH

-615 IRRGNSVINIPQ
+615 IRRGSRIINIPQ
-627 SSVRL
+627 GTVRL
-632 FPGDIISV
+632 FPGDVISV
-640 VGTDEQIQSF
+640 VGTDEQIQGF
-650 LSVVEKESDIIDN
+650 LPDVEKESEVSDN
-663 EANSEDVILEKII
+663 EADTENVILEKII

-681 YLHNRKLS
+681 YLHDRKLS
-689 ETGIRGKSC
+689 ETGIRSKSC

-715 NVVLHASDRIWV
+715 NVVLHASDKIWV